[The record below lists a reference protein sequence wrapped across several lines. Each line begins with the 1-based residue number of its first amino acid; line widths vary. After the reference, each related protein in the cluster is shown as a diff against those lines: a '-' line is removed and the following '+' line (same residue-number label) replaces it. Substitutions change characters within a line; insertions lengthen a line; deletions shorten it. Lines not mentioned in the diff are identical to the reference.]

1 MYRTNFCEE
10 FNYSFHIT
18 KKDQFQTCAVYRNK
32 EIAGELTT
40 DLKIAFEYHIKRKN
54 IARDEQKL
62 DKSRAKQDKSYHVAT
77 FDLEA
82 VLPIPCSL
90 VSKVYYKRKLNCY
103 NLSFYYLQNASS
115 TWFLWN
121 ETEGKRGS
129 CEEGTCLLTY
139 MKSLPITVEN
149 VCFYSDC
156 CCGQNRNRVVTV
168 ALMHA

>member
-54 IARDEQKL
+54 RARDEKKL

-90 VSKVYYKRKLNCY
+90 KYDQYFKDIPSDKTTRD
-103 NLSFYYLQNASS
+103 
-115 TWFLWN
+115 
-121 ETEGKRGS
+121 
-129 CEEGTCLLTY
+129 
-139 MKSLPITVEN
+139 SLPEPDTMAESEDSNVE
-149 VCFYSDC
+149 
-156 CCGQNRNRVVTV
+156 
-168 ALMHA
+168 